1 MKERDNIES
10 IVIPVMYNF
19 NFKNPSQVICRGI
32 LAPKI
37 CQSLNLLHFLKVE
50 ARPLN
55 GVGPRRGSVPL
66 LGRSP
71 VPNKT

>member
-37 CQSLNLLHFLKVE
+37 CRITKPVAFSQSRGKAAEWCGAE
-50 ARPLN
+50 AWFGAASGAKP
-55 GVGPRRGSVPL
+55 GP
-66 LGRSP
+66 
-71 VPNKT
+71 